1 MSARVPP
8 VVDGSRP
15 GPATGP
21 DDRRTKQRQ
30 RRRVMRV
37 LAAVV
42 MAAGMLVVTGSPA
55 QGAAAVISVDRHSG
69 ADRYATAAEIA
80 EAYADEV
87 RGRGRPAIDTILVTS
102 GADAHFGCALPAP
115 ALSRLYEAP
124 LLLTTRTDVPNAVER
139 FVEDY
144 DIDRAFILGGTDVV
158 SDDVKDELE
167 DLNNVEVKRVAGS
180 DCYGTAVEVAELVGS
195 SPGEPGTY
203 RREGRTALVAT
214 GEVFADA
221 LSAGPLAYTGEHP
234 ILLTPRSSLD
244 SRVSQFLRSSR
255 TEHVII
261 LGGSAAVSG
270 SVERA
275 IESLGISVER
285 LFGVDRY
292 ATAVRVGEELLDSSP
307 PEACFAGDEV
317 GLAYGRKSPDAIT
330 SGPLLGELCAPLL
343 LTDVRDLPRS
353 TSDYLES
360 DEYATGDADGD
371 LRITIFGGTA
381 AVSRTAENDAVR
393 AARLREISASVRA
406 IEGACHFTVS
416 FSEPVRTSD
425 ARRVD
430 NYTLDGRALSTSLA
444 RVDAGSGSSTSK
456 ATVILAGATSGSTVA
471 VPTGCLSPLESRDR
485 VGVDGQSIRGAA
497 DRRTVRET
505 DVSVRSDNARPNLTV
520 TAPDGGF
527 EVVVDISEPVKQ
539 SSFEVTFTRDRVDD
553 VVTSF
558 VLAGETRFTVFVPLE
573 DGLQQGDRIE
583 IPSGAVEDFAGNRSL
598 REFVTVRRDTVLPR
612 VQSVTVTEPA
622 ARSASFVEL
631 SGHYNRSRIS
641 RVLRIEALDDGDAY
655 GAAGNDWEINIEFDG
670 ALSASDPAR
679 IVVSATQQRI
689 SVATSADTE
698 VPDLV
703 DDLNQDLEF
712 SKLFV
717 ADLTDHE
724 FADDATISE
733 TLRYVAFV
741 GGVSTVDLRLEWTEP
756 VRGCD
761 ALDRPIRRDRIEV
774 DTNANGVG
782 DFALDGFGAADSG
795 VEFVEAPDGN
805 EYIVVGSAACDL
817 TPGVASG
824 TLVARLESQIIAELP
839 SLRSRVFVRA
849 GAAYDL
855 RGNPAANQSI
865 NALRRP

>member
-8 VVDGSRP
+8 VADGSRP
-15 GPATGP
+15 GPASGP

-37 LAAVV
+37 LVAMV
-42 MAAGMLVVTGSPA
+42 MAAGAVVLTGSPA

-69 ADRYATAAEIA
+69 ADRYATAVEIA
-80 EAYADEV
+80 EEYANEV

-124 LLLTTRTDVPNAVER
+124 LLLTERSDVPNALER

-158 SDDVKDELE
+158 SNDVKDELE

-244 SRVSQFLRSSR
+244 QRVSQFLRSSR

-275 IESLGISVER
+275 IEALGISVDR

-292 ATAVRVGEELLDSSP
+292 ATAVRVGEELLGDNP
-307 PEACFAGDEV
+307 PQRCFAGDEV

-393 AARLREISASVRA
+393 AARLREISATVRGL
-406 IEGACHFTVS
+406 EGACHFTVS

-430 NYTLDGRALSTSLA
+430 NYTFEGRALSTSLA
-444 RVDAGSGSSTSK
+444 RVEAGTGSSTSS
-456 ATVILAGATSGSTVA
+456 ATVILAGAARSSTSA

-497 DRRTVRET
+497 DRRTVRAT
-505 DVSVRSDNARPNLTV
+505 DVSVRSDNTRPNLTM
-520 TAPDGGF
+520 TAPDGGV

-539 SSFEVTFTRDRVDD
+539 SSFDVTFTRDRVDD
-553 VVTSF
+553 IITAF
-558 VLAGETRFTVFVPLE
+558 VLAGETRFTVFVPYE
-573 DGLQQGDRIE
+573 QLQQGDRIE
-583 IPSGAVEDFAGNRSL
+583 IPSGAVEDLAGNRSL

-612 VQSVTVTEPA
+612 VQSVTVTEPV

-631 SGHYNRSRIS
+631 SGHHNSARIS

-655 GAAGNDWEINIEFDG
+655 GAAGNDWEINIEFDA
-670 ALSASDPAR
+670 ALSASDPAE
-679 IVVSATQQRI
+679 ITVTPLQQRI
-689 SVATSADTE
+689 NVTTSADTE

-717 ADLTDHE
+717 ADLTDHQ

-733 TLRYVAFV
+733 TLRYVEFV
-741 GGVSTVDLRLEWTEP
+741 GGVSTVDLRLTWTEP

-761 ALDRPIRRDRIEV
+761 ALDRPIRRDRIEI

-795 VEFVEAPDGN
+795 VEFVAAPDGN
-805 EYIVVGSAACDL
+805 QYIVAGSAACDL
-817 TPGVASG
+817 SPGVASG

-855 RGNPAANQSI
+855 RGNPAANQAI

>member
-1 MSARVPP
+1 
-8 VVDGSRP
+8 
-15 GPATGP
+15 
-21 DDRRTKQRQ
+21 
-30 RRRVMRV
+30 MRV
-37 LAAVV
+37 LVAMAVAAGAVV
-42 MAAGMLVVTGSPA
+42 LTGSPA

-69 ADRYATAAEIA
+69 ADRYATAVEIA
-80 EAYADEV
+80 EAYADEI
-87 RGRGRPAIDTILVTS
+87 RGRGRPAIDTILITS
-102 GADAHFGCALPAP
+102 GADEHFGCALPAP
-115 ALSRLYEAP
+115 ALSRRYEAP
-124 LLLTTRTDVPNAVER
+124 LLLTERSDVPNAVER
-139 FVEDY
+139 FVEDF

-158 SDDVKDELE
+158 SNDVKDELE
-167 DLNNVEVKRVAGS
+167 DLNNVEVTRVSGS

-221 LSAGPLAYTGEHP
+221 LAAGPLAYVGEHP

-244 SRVSQFLRSSR
+244 QRVSQFLRSSR

-275 IESLGISVER
+275 IESLGISVDR

-292 ATAVRVGEELLDSSP
+292 ATAVSVGEELLGDSRPQS
-307 PEACFAGDEV
+307 CFAGDEV

-381 AVSRTAENDAVR
+381 AVSRAAENDAVR

-406 IEGACHFTVS
+406 VEGACHFTVS

-430 NYTLDGRALSTSLA
+430 NYTLEGLALSTSLA
-444 RVDAGSGSSTSK
+444 RVDAGTGSSTSS
-456 ATVILAGATSGSTVA
+456 ATVILSGAARSSTSA
-471 VPTGCLSPLESRDR
+471 VPIGCASPLESRDR
-485 VGVDGQSIRGAA
+485 VGVDGQSIRGAT

-505 DVSVRSDNARPNLTV
+505 NVSVRSDNTRPNLTV
-520 TAPDGGF
+520 TAPDGGL
-527 EVVVDISEPVKQ
+527 EVLVDISEPVKQ
-539 SSFEVTFTRDRVDD
+539 SSFDVTFTRDRVDD
-553 VVTSF
+553 IITAF
-558 VLAGETRFTVFVPLE
+558 VLAGETRFTVFVPYE
-573 DGLQQGDRIE
+573 ELQQGDRIE
-583 IPSGAVEDFAGNRSL
+583 IPSGAVEDLAGNRSL

-612 VQSVTVTEPA
+612 VQSVTVTEPV

-631 SGHYNRSRIS
+631 SGHHNSARIS

-655 GAAGNDWEINIEFDG
+655 GAAGNDWEINIEFDAG
-670 ALSASDPAR
+670 LSASDPAE
-679 IVVSATQQRI
+679 ITVTPVQQRI
-689 SVATSADTE
+689 SVVTSADTG

-703 DDLNQDLEF
+703 DDLNQNLEF
-712 SKLFV
+712 SRRFV

-761 ALDRPIRRDRIEV
+761 ALDRSLRLDRIEI

-782 DFALDGFGAADSG
+782 DFALDGFGAADNG

-805 EYIVVGSAACDL
+805 EYIVAGSAACDL
-817 TPGVASG
+817 SPGVASG

>member
-8 VVDGSRP
+8 VADGSRP
-15 GPATGP
+15 GPEIGP
-21 DDRRTKQRQ
+21 DDRFTKQHR

-37 LAAVV
+37 LVAMAVAAGTVV
-42 MAAGMLVVTGSPA
+42 MTGSPA

-69 ADRYATAAEIA
+69 ADRYATAVEIA

-158 SDDVKDELE
+158 SNDVKTELE
-167 DLNNVEVKRVAGS
+167 KLNNVEVKRVAGS

-270 SVERA
+270 SVERS
-275 IESLGISVER
+275 IESLGISVDR

-292 ATAVRVGEELLDSSP
+292 ATAVRVGEELLGSSP
-307 PEACFAGDEV
+307 PEDCFAGDEV
-317 GLAYGRKSPDAIT
+317 GLAYGRKSPDAIA

-360 DEYATGDADGD
+360 DDYATGDADGD

-381 AVSRTAENDAVR
+381 AVSRSAENDAVR

-406 IEGACHFTVS
+406 VEGACYFTVS

-430 NYTLDGRALSTSLA
+430 NYTLEGRALSTSLA
-444 RVDAGSGSSTSK
+444 RVDAGSGSSTST
-456 ATVILAGATSGSTVA
+456 ATVILAGATSGSTTA

-520 TAPDGGF
+520 TAPDGGV
-527 EVVVDISEPVKQ
+527 EVVVDISEPVRQ
-539 SSFEVTFTRDRVDD
+539 SSFDVTFTRDRVDD
-553 VVTSF
+553 VITAF
-558 VLAGETRFTVFVPLE
+558 VLAGERRFTVFVPYE
-573 DGLQQGDRIE
+573 ELQQGDRIE
-583 IPSGAVEDFAGNRSL
+583 IPSGAVVDLAGNASL

-631 SGHYNRSRIS
+631 SGHHNRSRIS
-641 RVLRIEALDDGDAY
+641 RVMRIEALDDGDAY
-655 GAAGNDWEINIEFDG
+655 GAAGNDWEINIEFDAAFG
-670 ALSASDPAR
+670 ASDPAR

-689 SVATSADTE
+689 SVTTSADTE

-712 SKLFV
+712 SKRFV

-741 GGVSTVDLRLEWTEP
+741 GGVSTVDLRLTWTEP

-761 ALDRPIRRDRIEV
+761 ALDRPLRRDRIEI

-805 EYIVVGSAACDL
+805 EYIVAGSAACDL
-817 TPGVASG
+817 TPGVTSG